1 MGFVFLEG
9 KIMKVEKN
17 KELLEQL
24 EYVNTGYE
32 FKLSNFEGP
41 IELLWHMIKETKLEI
56 TEVKLADITE
66 QYLDYMSGI
75 DELDLEKASDFI
87 DIAAT
92 LIEIKS
98 KSLLPREDVEET
110 EDEDP
115 EKALLRRI
123 KEYDLFKT
131 ASENLRPL
139 ENVDRFYKP
148 AEDKVNDYRY
158 VLGELSLSGLLDAFA
173 KMMTKVKKEEQNII
187 PKKIEKDRF
196 TVAEK
201 IISIRENLKQRNHMK
216 FSEFFQ
222 EDYTKSEMINL
233 FLAVL
238 ELLKMQEIIV
248 RQQSIYDD
256 INIELKESAVEDA
269 SA

>member
-1 MGFVFLEG
+1 
-9 KIMKVEKN
+9 MKVEKN

-24 EYVNTGYE
+24 EYINTGYE

-56 TEVKLADITE
+56 TDVKLADITE
-66 QYLDYMSGI
+66 QYLDYMAGL

-98 KSLLPREDVEET
+98 KSLLPREEVEET
-110 EDEDP
+110 EEEDP

-148 AEDKVNDYRY
+148 ADDKVNDYRY

-173 KMMTKVKKEEQNII
+173 KMLTKVKKEEQNII

-201 IISIRENLKQRNHMK
+201 IISIRENLKQRSHMK

-222 EDYTKSEMINL
+222 ADYTKSEMINL

-248 RQQSIYDD
+248 KQQSTYDD
-256 INIELKESAVEDA
+256 INIELKESAVQDA

>member
-1 MGFVFLEG
+1 
-9 KIMKVEKN
+9 MKVEKN
-17 KELLEQL
+17 KALTEQL
-24 EYVNTGYE
+24 EYIDTGVD

-41 IELLWHMIKETKLEI
+41 IELLWHMIKDTKLEI
-56 TEVKLADITE
+56 MDVHLADITE
-66 QYLDYMSGI
+66 QYLEYMAGL

-87 DIAAT
+87 DIAST

-98 KSLLPREDVEET
+98 RSILPREEVVEDE
-110 EDEDP
+110 EEDP
-115 EKALLRRI
+115 ERALLKRI
-123 KEYDLFKT
+123 KEYDLFKQ
-131 ASENLRPL
+131 ASENMRPL
-139 ENVDRFYKP
+139 ENVERFYKAP
-148 AEDKVNDYRY
+148 DEKVNDYRY

-173 KMMTKVKKEEQNII
+173 KMMTRVKKEEQDVV

-201 IISIRENLKQRNHMK
+201 IISIRQNLMERNKMR
-216 FSEFFQ
+216 FSEFFKQ
-222 EDYTKSEMINL
+222 DYTKSEMINL

-248 RQQSIYDD
+248 RQTSIFDD
-256 INIELKESAVEDA
+256 IDIELKKEEDKEYA